1 MIYSR
6 KGIGMYQESKMGVSP
21 VYFRERGCC
30 DMLRHGPVWETRGEE
45 LYRAA
50 GTMASKQERGWIF
63 RGRRAPEV
71 AEASSVW
78 RDGR

>member
-1 MIYSR
+1 
-6 KGIGMYQESKMGVSP
+6 MGVSP
-21 VYFRERGCC
+21 VYFREQGCC